1 MYAFGML
8 GSYFSQGVYAVA
20 GPFQGAVDI
29 LVVQQEDGS
38 FKSSPWYVKC
48 GDFQGVLKR
57 REKIVDISVNGVPA
71 NFYMLLNSRGE
82 AYFEKEVEEAVLAL
96 PSASSSAEGFGD
108 NKKLEDLRCSNAV
121 ATEEV
126 FQVQCTSTADAN
138 GSAQG
143 NSIDQRKGQSD
154 NLVSK
159 TASEV
164 GEPQSTVDQS
174 SDSSVDQS
182 SNNSI
187 DQSSGLQ
194 EAEDVEYARRNTASG
209 RDTSCLNAADHL
221 DSLSLT
227 AEDTFELQQPP
238 EVKCMVINVSGEN
251 LVLAQADSIL
261 PKQLADEERPQLQGP
276 SKVDPDLQTGEDGHL
291 LGVEDEVLNTD
302 TSSPGTDGA
311 VLCEFN
317 TVITEDWF
325 GLQKASSFESGDEAT
340 SIRNDL
346 ETSDIKTMDELIWND
361 FKIVTAEA
369 EKELHDA
376 LRTTPVIGV
385 RIDGNSLKPDMADER
400 NYELVDSSVWVSDA
414 LVNDVASNVAVATTE
429 GSIPMQS
436 KNGDASKEGVTLDKN
451 VICKVEEGSPT
462 EGNKAAEV
470 STIAVVPQPSRWTMW
485 PLTRRRSRV
494 EKAPVSQAADSK
506 QALLAATNIAVESPL
521 TEEILRKNGYY
532 EWTQKP
538 KLRSYV
544 PTSAQIE
551 SLKLKDGPNKVTFTF
566 PRVLGRTQVDAN
578 IYLWK
583 WNTRI
588 VISDVDGTITKSDV
602 LGQFMPLVGRDWS
615 QSGVTRL
622 FSAIKENGYEVLF
635 LSARAIS
642 QAYLTRQFL
651 INLKQDGE
659 TLPEGPVF
667 ISPDGLI
674 PSLYREVV
682 RRAPHEFK
690 ISCLE
695 GIRRLFPNDVN
706 PFYAGFGNRDTDEI
720 SYLKVGIPKGK
731 IFIIN
736 PKGEVMVNH
745 HVDAKSY
752 TSIHA
757 LVDDMFPPVYSS
769 EQEDFNT
776 WNYWKLPLPDFV
788 DELSATSTKGKKGG
802 TSK

>member
-1 MYAFGML
+1 ML

-29 LVVQQEDGS
+29 IVVQQQDGTY
-38 FKSSPWYVKC
+38 KSSPWYVKC
-48 GDFQGVLKR
+48 GDFQGVLTR
-57 REKIVDISVNGVPA
+57 REKIVNISVNGSPA
-71 NFYMLLNSRGE
+71 NFDMLLNSRGE
-82 AYFEKEVEEAVLAL
+82 AYFEKEVEDAVLAL
-96 PSASSSAEGFGD
+96 PSTSS
-108 NKKLEDLRCSNAV
+108 
-121 ATEEV
+121 
-126 FQVQCTSTADAN
+126 STAD
-138 GSAQG
+138 GTEEEG
-143 NSIDQRKGQSD
+143 KVKMCG
-154 NLVSK
+154 
-159 TASEV
+159 
-164 GEPQSTVDQS
+164 
-174 SDSSVDQS
+174 SSVSGRVKEDSQAECKLPS
-182 SNNSI
+182 SLEVITSDENRNQQDDLSFQGPLQI
-187 DQSSGLQ
+187 AEPPNLAGPSLGLLPTRLPAENDEGDAMKDATHGRNTSGLIGTSQ
-194 EAEDVEYARRNTASG
+194 GDQLSIAKSRSKPSES
-209 RDTSCLNAADHL
+209 DT
-221 DSLSLT
+221 
-227 AEDTFELQQPP
+227 
-238 EVKCMVINVSGEN
+238 EVKHVIINVDGEN
-251 LVLAQADSIL
+251 LILAEADSFISEQE
-261 PKQLADEERPQLQGP
+261 PVEEGQQFSWP
-276 SKVDPDLQTGEDGHL
+276 SDVVACAQNSEDGGHAHQL
-291 LGVEDEVLNTD
+291 DEASNESASFSRMNDAMMCNL
-302 TSSPGTDGA
+302 
-311 VLCEFN
+311 N
-317 TVITEDWF
+317 TVITDDWF
-325 GLQKASSFESGDEAT
+325 APQEPSTSESGDQNT
-340 SIRNDL
+340 SSRSDL
-346 ETSDIKTMDELIWND
+346 EASDVKAMDELIWND
-361 FKIVTAEA
+361 FKIVTAE
-369 EKELHDA
+369 EERELNNALNTDA
-376 LRTTPVIGV
+376 VLGV
-385 RIDGNSLKPDMADER
+385 RLDGESLESAVPPANSSGPS
-400 NYELVDSSVWVSDA
+400 DSSVWVSDA
-414 LVNDVASNVAVATTE
+414 LVDNPTSSGVIAVMEDSTQRQNKSEEASADGATSQKDVVCRVDE
-429 GSIPMQS
+429 GPPADTS
-436 KNGDASKEGVTLDKN
+436 
-451 VICKVEEGSPT
+451 
-462 EGNKAAEV
+462 KAAEIPA
-470 STIAVVPQPSRWTMW
+470 IAVVPPPSRWTMW
-485 PLTRRRSRV
+485 PLSFRKSRG
-494 EKAPVSQAADSK
+494 EKAPVSDAAAK
-506 QALLAATNIAVESPL
+506 QQALLAATNIAVGSPL
-521 TEEILRKNGYY
+521 TAEILKENGYY

-544 PTSAQIE
+544 PTSEQIE

-695 GIRRLFPNDVN
+695 GIKRLFPNDVN

-745 HVDAKSY
+745 HVDVKSY

-776 WNYWKLPLPDFV
+776 WNYWKLPLPDVV
-788 DELSATSTKGKKGG
+788 DELSTSVKSTTKGKKAA
-802 TSK
+802 TSSKK